1 MGNGI
6 SKILNDIGGCSMM
19 FLLFFNWNSMG
30 EIAKKNN
37 RILHRS

>member
-19 FLLFFNWNSMG
+19 FLLFFFTGIPW
-30 EIAKKNN
+30 ERLLKKTQ
-37 RILHRS
+37 